1 MTMTELSDRAPISVH
16 TSQDQAVPVT
26 AVAGE
31 IDMSTAD
38 LVRSEVHARLAMKPD
53 VLVLDLSG
61 VEFIGS
67 AGIHVLVHSQ
77 LEAEDGGTKLAVVVP
92 EQSFASRVLR
102 TAGVNEMLDLH
113 ADLPSAMSTR

>member
-1 MTMTELSDRAPISVH
+1 MTEPNDHAPISVQ
-16 TSQDQAVPVT
+16 TSQDETVPVT

-38 LVRSEVHARLAMKPD
+38 LVRDEVHARLAAKPD
-53 VLVLDLSG
+53 VLVLDLSA

-67 AGIHVLVHSQ
+67 AGVHLLVHSQ
-77 LEAEDGGTKLAVVVP
+77 MEAEDHGTRLAVVVP

-102 TAGVNEMLDLH
+102 TAGVHQMLDLH
-113 ADLPSAMSTR
+113 TDLPSAMSTR